1 MGWMQKLAETYDKC
15 SSQIGIEVYDKDGKN
30 RVPLLPVAHT
40 TQNMQI
46 EITIDIE
53 GNFISARL
61 IPAKDASTII
71 PCTEGSSGRTSGL
84 QPHPLC
90 DSLQYIA
97 ADYVQ
102 FGGRKR
108 HGFKLYQQQLQRWCE
123 SPDAHPHAGAIFKY
137 ISQGHV
143 VEDLV
148 QAKVLQVGDR
158 GKLLDKWD
166 RKEHP
171 EAPNRKQDESF
182 VRFVVWESDNPHSK
196 TWDNP
201 DLHVKWQA
209 YNGSNMTH
217 TGLCYVLG
225 EMKPVAEQHPRFIRT
240 SGDGAKIISSN
251 DLAGFTFRGRF
262 SSADEACS
270 ISYEASQKAHYA
282 LKWLISRQGRVFLEK
297 RGGPGLTVVA
307 WATSGAFVPNPVDD
321 TADVADMDD
330 DLPDDDN
337 KQVYTAQDDAIKINK
352 KVSGY
357 NASLEVMADVV
368 VIALNSATT
377 GRMAISFYREMRG
390 SDFAERLER
399 WHNTC
404 CWDQQYLDF
413 GNIKTFIGAPAP
425 RIIAESAY
433 GSKVDEKLLKKTVER
448 LLPCIVD
455 GQKIPRD
462 LMESAVRRASN
473 RIGMKKDRKEQEWE
487 TTLGVACA
495 LYRKYAI
502 DYEGEDIGMGLDHDR
517 TTRDY
522 LYGRL
527 LAIADVFEQRALSKA
542 ERNRPTNAAKYMQR
556 FAERPAST
564 WRYIELALESYMARL
579 SPGTNYYYKKHLDEV
594 MDKFDAKDFID
605 DKKLS
610 GEFLLGYHCQRK
622 ELIPSTKNGKALI
635 NSEEMEVK

>member
-1 MGWMQKLAETYDKC
+1 MGWMQKLAETYENC
-15 SSQIGIEVYDKDGKN
+15 SAQIGIAVGDEDGKKK
-30 RVPLLPVAHT
+30 VPLLPIAHT

-46 EITIDIE
+46 EITIDID

-61 IPAKDASTII
+61 IPVNDASTII

-97 ADYVQ
+97 ADYLQ

-108 HGFKLYQQQLQRWCE
+108 HGFELYRKRLQDWCE
-123 SPDAHPHAGAIFKY
+123 SQYAHPHARATFNY

-143 VEDLV
+143 VGDLV
-148 QAKVLQVGDR
+148 KVGVLQVDEK

-166 RKEHP
+166 RKIYA
-171 EAPNRKQDESF
+171 EAQNRKQDESF
-182 VRFVVWESDNPHSK
+182 VRFVVWEPRNPHSK

-201 DLHVKWQA
+201 ELHAKWQA
-209 YNGSNMTH
+209 YNAANNSH

-225 EMKPVAEQHPRFIRT
+225 EIKPVAEQHPRFIRT
-240 SGDGAKIISSN
+240 SSDGAKIISSN
-251 DLAGFTFRGRF
+251 DLSGFTFRGRF
-262 SSADEACS
+262 SNADEACS
-270 ISYEASQKAHYA
+270 VSYEVSQKAHYA

-297 RGGPGLTVVA
+297 GGPGLTVVA
-307 WATSGAFVPNPVDD
+307 WATSGAFVPNPTDD
-321 TADVADMDD
+321 TVDVADID

-337 KQVYTAQDDAIKINK
+337 TPVYTAQDDAIKLNK
-352 KVSGY
+352 KIAGY
-357 NASLEVMADVV
+357 KGSLEDMADVV

-377 GRMAISFYREMRG
+377 GRMAISFYRELKG
-390 SDFAERLER
+390 TDFAERLER

-404 CWDQQYLDF
+404 CWDQQYSDSGKF
-413 GNIKTFIGAPAP
+413 KIFIGAPAP

-433 GSKVDEKLLKKTVER
+433 GSRVDEKLLKKTVER

-455 GQKIPRD
+455 GHKIPRD
-462 LMESAVRRASN
+462 LMESAVRRACN
-473 RIGMKKDRKEQEWE
+473 RIGMKNEWEWE
-487 TTLGVACA
+487 TTLGAACA
-495 LYRKYAI
+495 LYRKYRI
-502 DYEGEDIGMGLDHDR
+502 DYGGEDIGMGLDHER

-527 LAIADVFEQRALSKA
+527 LAIADVLEQRALSKA
-542 ERNRPTNAAKYMQR
+542 ERNRPTNAARYMQR
-556 FAERPAST
+556 FAEKPFST
-564 WRYIELALESYMARL
+564 WRYIELALEPYMARL
-579 SPGTNYYYKKHLDEV
+579 SQNAIFYKKQIDEV
-594 MDKFDAKDFID
+594 MNKFNADEFSS

-622 ELIPSTKNGKALI
+622 ELLPPYIKNNKKSG
-635 NSEEMEVK
+635 NQEEMEGE